1 MNTRAAG
8 RGTTTAGIAVT
19 TDAVTTVAAAG
30 ERGRQGTRRGVIYQP
45 GYTLTKSATFPE
57 NRTTSV
63 SRLLT
68 GSSTVPFHRGGRCF
82 VRLPVSRSLTGSSTV
97 PVHREGGSRQRMSG
111 PSTMSHPAL
120 WTCPACGRPLTV
132 ALNPEGGEAGAH
144 RPLEIS
150 RASAAAHA
158 CTPAAR
164 FPQFHSAS
172 SSSSSSITGYE
183 PASCQPWQPPVSAGA
198 EDDEGVISQSEYTLT
213 KPSSCPN
220 HRDHVRRRRL
230 PEARNH
236 LRKARR
242 GRVRD
247 ERQRSRA
254 GARRGPH
261 ALVPVHPPSGLK
273 VCSGPLP
280 PPVGRRRVVDEQ
292 ARGSSNTGRAN
303 SRGRCRAR
311 IAGADARRHRLRS
324 NTDGQRCRRARPAVA
339 GRFTAPRVVTSS
351 PSAAGSALGYRT
363 PQTSTDG
370 RSLRLVSCC
379 SEPGKPDPHRSVA
392 TAAATA
398 PSP

>member
-172 SSSSSSITGYE
+172 SSSSITGYE

-220 HRDHVRRRRL
+220 HRDHVKSPTKFRTRHRPAPPQAVHWCTKSWRSTDSDERPCGRVAAPPRDTKTTASRVADCADTPWIKTWGTLRRGGSTRRADVLVLRYGGGSVAVWRWCRGPESNWRHHDFQSCAL
-230 PEARNH
+230 PTELPRPVVGFDAFGSYQCT
-236 LRKARR
+236 ARR
-242 GRVRD
+242 AVRASD
-247 ERQRSRA
+247 A
-254 GARRGPH
+254 AIV
-261 ALVPVHPPSGLK
+261 A
-273 VCSGPLP
+273 
-280 PPVGRRRVVDEQ
+280 VVESDLAE
-292 ARGSSNTGRAN
+292 
-303 SRGRCRAR
+303 
-311 IAGADARRHRLRS
+311 
-324 NTDGQRCRRARPAVA
+324 
-339 GRFTAPRVVTSS
+339 
-351 PSAAGSALGYRT
+351 
-363 PQTSTDG
+363 
-370 RSLRLVSCC
+370 
-379 SEPGKPDPHRSVA
+379 
-392 TAAATA
+392 
-398 PSP
+398 

>member
-1 MNTRAAG
+1 MRSPAAPSNDLDVHQPRG
-8 RGTTTAGIAVT
+8 RG
-19 TDAVTTVAAAG
+19 AAPGAAH
-30 ERGRQGTRRGVIYQP
+30 RRIHQ
-45 GYTLTKSATFPE
+45 
-57 NRTTSV
+57 
-63 SRLLT
+63 
-68 GSSTVPFHRGGRCF
+68 VPRPSQH
-82 VRLPVSRSLTGSSTV
+82 
-97 PVHREGGSRQRMSG
+97 RQRPGREQERLGHPQAARSRPHPQPLCRAG
-111 PSTMSHPAL
+111 QRLHPAGPL
-120 WTCPACGRPLTV
+120 ALSQLPPPLLLPHRRSRPQGPRAQALPRRRHHDPLREAQVV
-132 ALNPEGGEAGAH
+132 A
-144 RPLEIS
+144 
-150 RASAAAHA
+150 
-158 CTPAAR
+158 
-164 FPQFHSAS
+164 
-172 SSSSSSITGYE
+172 
-183 PASCQPWQPPVSAGA
+183 
-198 EDDEGVISQSEYTLT
+198 
-213 KPSSCPN
+213 
-220 HRDHVRRRRL
+220 RRRRL

-242 GRVRD
+242 GRGRD

-280 PPVGRRRVVDEQ
+280 PPVGRRRAVDEQ

-324 NTDGQRCRRARPAVA
+324 NTDGQRCRRARIAGADARRHRLQHHRKAEARRHQARAPTTIHPAVA